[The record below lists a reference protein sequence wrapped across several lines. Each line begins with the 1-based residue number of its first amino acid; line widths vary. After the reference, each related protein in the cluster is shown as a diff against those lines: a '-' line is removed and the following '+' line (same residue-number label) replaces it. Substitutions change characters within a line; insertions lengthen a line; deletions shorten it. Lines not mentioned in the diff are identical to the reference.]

1 MKRILYILGLF
12 MALSTASYA
21 QDEEGNGK
29 KIQERMNE
37 YVQKRLGLSKAE
49 AERFSPVF
57 QDYFNEL
64 RKTNQDHKGDRLVLQ
79 KKIVDVR
86 LKYRNQFKPII
97 GEKKSNEVFNYERDF
112 VEEVKALR
120 NDRLQNKNEGRNN
133 DKRSKGLLQ

>member
-12 MALSTASYA
+12 MALSTATYA
-21 QDEEGNGK
+21 QEDDGNGS

-49 AERFSPVF
+49 AERFSPLF

-97 GEKKSNEVFNYERDF
+97 GEKKSNEVFSYERDF

-133 DKRSKGLLQ
+133 KRSKGLLQ

>member
-12 MALSTASYA
+12 MAITTASYA
-21 QDEEGNGK
+21 QEDDGNGA

-49 AERFSPVF
+49 AEKFSPVF
-57 QDYFNEL
+57 KDYFNEL
-64 RKTNQDHKGDRLVLQ
+64 RKTNTEFKGDRLVLQ

-86 LKYRNQFKPII
+86 LKYRNQFKNIV
-97 GEKKSNEVFNYERDF
+97 GEKKSNDVFNYERDF

-120 NDRLQNKNEGRNN
+120 NDRMQNKNEGRNN
-133 DKRSKGLLQ
+133 KRSKGLLQ

>member
-133 DKRSKGLLQ
+133 KRSKGLLQ

>member
-12 MALSTASYA
+12 MAISTASFA
-21 QDEEGNGK
+21 QDEDGNGK
-29 KIQERMNE
+29 QIQERMNE

-49 AERFSPVF
+49 AEKFSPVF

-64 RKTNQDHKGDRLVLQ
+64 RKTNTEFKGDRLVLQ

-86 LKYRNQFKPII
+86 LKYRNQFKGIV

-120 NDRLQNKNEGRNN
+120 NDRLQNKNDDRNN
-133 DKRSKGLLQ
+133 KRSKGLLQ

>member
-1 MKRILYILGLF
+1 MKRILYILGLL
-12 MALSTASYA
+12 MAISTASLA
-21 QDEEGNGK
+21 QDDDANGK

-49 AERFSPVF
+49 AEKFSPVF

-64 RKTNQDHKGDRLVLQ
+64 RKTNTEFKGDRLVLQ

-120 NDRLQNKNEGRNN
+120 NDRLQNKNEDRNN
-133 DKRSKGLLQ
+133 KRSKGLLH

>member
-12 MALSTASYA
+12 MAISTASLA
-21 QDEEGNGK
+21 QDDDANGT

-49 AERFSPVF
+49 AEKFSPVF

-64 RKTNQDHKGDRLVLQ
+64 RKTNTEFKGDRLVLQ

-120 NDRLQNKNEGRNN
+120 NDRLQNKNEDRNN
-133 DKRSKGLLQ
+133 KRSKGLLH

>member
-29 KIQERMNE
+29 QIQQRMNE

-49 AERFSPVF
+49 AEKFSPVF

-64 RKTNQDHKGDRLVLQ
+64 RKTNTEFKGDRLVLQ

-86 LKYRNQFKPII
+86 LKYRNQFKGIV

-112 VEEVKALR
+112 IEEVKALR
-120 NDRLQNKNEGRNN
+120 NDRLQNKNEGGNN
-133 DKRSKGLLQ
+133 KRSKGLLQ

>member
-1 MKRILYILGLF
+1 MTEAPRGRDGDPKAFRKGAAILSHHL
-12 MALSTASYA
+12 
-21 QDEEGNGK
+21 
-29 KIQERMNE
+29 
-37 YVQKRLGLSKAE
+37 E
-49 AERFSPVF
+49 APIVAR
-57 QDYFNEL
+57 
-64 RKTNQDHKGDRLVLQ
+64 KGDRLVLQ

-133 DKRSKGLLQ
+133 KRSKGLLQ